1 MSSESEPSPRSAM
14 FPIQGVKSFCEFSPV
29 RGSPLAKFINKNLN
43 LTGDRGQGGERRR
56 VEVEGYE
63 CSKEAKEEVVGAII
77 RGERLFE

>member
-43 LTGDRGQGGERRR
+43 LTGDRGVKEGE
-56 VEVEGYE
+56 
-63 CSKEAKEEVVGAII
+63 
-77 RGERLFE
+77 